1 MSGRTIHEASPSEKA
16 MNWLGQYHGEVQVLP
31 KVPIHGAEDFA
42 VWYTPGVAEPCR
54 AIASNPDLVYE
65 TTGKGNRIAIVTD
78 GSRILGLGDIGPLAG
93 LPVME
98 GKAMLF
104 KYLGGV
110 DAVPICV
117 NVHDVDGIVET
128 VERIA
133 PAFGGIN
140 LEDIAQPKCFAIL
153 DRLRLLLD
161 IPVWHDDQQ
170 GTATVVLAGLLNAL
184 TLVHKDIASVKIAM
198 IGMGAANVANFR
210 LLTHYGVAP
219 HNIIAVDTEG
229 TLHAERPDIGRLH
242 DEFPDK
248 WRVAVQTNL
257 DHRTGG
263 IEAALE
269 GADVC
274 LAFSSAEG
282 AVIKPAWVE
291 AMAPD
296 AIVFACANPIPE
308 IYPEEALAAGARIAA
323 TGRSDYPNQVN
334 NSLAF
339 PGIFRGALDV
349 RARSI
354 TDEMA
359 LAAAAALA
367 EAASDAGLRDDHILP
382 TMAEWEVVPRIAA
395 AVGMQAQRQGIARVG
410 MTAEGLEAKAYRQ
423 IVEARSATDALM
435 DAGIIAE
442 PEAFGPDA

>member
-1 MSGRTIHEASPSEKA
+1 MTGRTIPKVTPSEKA
-16 MNWLGQYHGEVQVLP
+16 LEWLGRYHGEVQVLP

-54 AIASNPDLVYE
+54 AIVKDPDLVFE
-65 TTGKGNRIAIVTD
+65 ETGKGNRIAIVTD

-110 DAVPICV
+110 DAVPICLS
-117 NVHDVDGIVET
+117 VHDVDGIVET

-140 LEDIAQPKCFAIL
+140 LEDVAQPKCFEIL

-170 GTATVVLAGLLNAL
+170 GTATVVLAGLINAL
-184 TLVHKDIASVKIAM
+184 DLVGKDIAAAKIAM

-210 LLTHYGVAP
+210 LLTRFGVAP
-219 HNIIAVDTEG
+219 ANIVAVDTQG
-229 TLHAERPDIGRLH
+229 TLHAGRADLGRLH
-242 DEFPDK
+242 DDFPDK

-257 DHRTGG
+257 DGRTGG
-263 IEAALE
+263 IAAALD

-274 LAFSSAEG
+274 LAFSSSAG
-282 AVIKPAWVE
+282 DVIRPEWIGR
-291 AMAPD
+291 MAPD
-296 AIVFACANPIPE
+296 AIVFACANPVPE
-308 IYPEEALAAGARIAA
+308 IYPDVAMAAGAHIAA
-323 TGRSDYPNQVN
+323 TGRSDYANQVN

-339 PGIFRGALDV
+339 PGVFRGALDV

-354 TDEMA
+354 SDEMA
-359 LAAAAALA
+359 LAAAMALA
-367 EAASDAGLRDDHILP
+367 DAATVVGVSDDHILP
-382 TMAEWEVVPRIAA
+382 TMSEWEVVPKIAM
-395 AVGMQAQRQGIARVG
+395 AVGAEAQRQGIARLDIQ
-410 MTAEGLEAKAYRQ
+410 ADELRRRAYAK
-423 IVEARSATDALM
+423 VEEARSATETLM
-435 DAGIIAE
+435 TAGIIAE
-442 PEAFGPDA
+442 PEDLGRDA